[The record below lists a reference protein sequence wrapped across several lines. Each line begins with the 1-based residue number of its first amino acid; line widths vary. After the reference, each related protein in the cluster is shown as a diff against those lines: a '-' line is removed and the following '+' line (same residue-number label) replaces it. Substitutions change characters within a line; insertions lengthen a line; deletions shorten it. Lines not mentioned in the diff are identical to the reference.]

1 MDDNWD
7 QRPKNPD
14 KFNYNDPDLGC
25 FSKNYVCNF
34 FDEITMYIYAECH
47 ILKLNTNTTLFQKHC
62 FLTISYFHCATDI
75 MSKGNSKFLVK
86 YNHTLNWLFP
96 RWGGFCLLMENFQRW

>member
-34 FDEITMYIYAECH
+34 FDEITLYIYAECH
-47 ILKLNTNTTLFQKHC
+47 ILKLNTNTTL
-62 FLTISYFHCATDI
+62 ISKT
-75 MSKGNSKFLVK
+75 
-86 YNHTLNWLFP
+86 LFP
-96 RWGGFCLLMENFQRW
+96 DYFIFSLCNRYYVKGKFQIFGEIQPYLKLAFS